1 MIDNSDVSTAG
12 LTTSHQAVHHLAP
25 VGNIGFAAAHNRLMD
40 TAFSFGTDIYIAANP
55 DGAFHPGAI
64 EALVQMMQAQDYR
77 ALIDAIQFPVEH
89 PKIYDPVTFETPWA
103 SGACLAI
110 PHDIFKKIRG
120 FDDTFFMYCE
130 DVDCRGAPVRLLLR
144 CASVLALSSCTQLQT
159 GHETLKPCE

>member
-1 MIDNSDVSTAG
+1 
-12 LTTSHQAVHHLAP
+12 
-25 VGNIGFAAAHNRLMD
+25 MD
-40 TAFSFGTDIYIAANP
+40 TAFSFGTDIYIAANL
-55 DGAFHPGAI
+55 DGAFHRAR
-64 EALVQMMQAQDYR
+64 LKSRQMMQAQDYR

-130 DVDCRGAPVRLLLR
+130 DVDLSWRARAAAFTVRT
-144 CASVLALSSCTQLQT
+144 VLALSSCTQLQT